1 MNYISIKLLKD
12 VQGKN
17 VMHVV
22 FYSPQFQR
30 KCLESYYIQI
40 KRNKT
45 LQCATSMSI
54 NSDTE
59 LTGKIIRAL
68 SACYLNTSCQLVVS
82 RDFFRVFCAFVWFM
96 DNYQRFFCIRAGG
109 TVSMLTFNEVHVY
122 KGQTLTPTKQTKI
135 SKSNSE

>member
-1 MNYISIKLLKD
+1 MFK
-12 VQGKN
+12 GK
-17 VMHVV
+17 MSCMLSSTPH
-22 FYSPQFQR
+22 SSR
-30 KCLESYYIQI
+30 ESVWSHII
-40 KRNKT
+40 FNTKRNKT